1 MKKRKNDEQLF
12 ANPRNAAAGSL
23 RQLDSK
29 LTAKRKLS
37 VFIYSVNDFTD
48 FNARSQSEALD
59 ELDKLG
65 FTTNKNRARV
75 NNIDG
80 VLEYIENG
88 QAKESHYLM
97 ILMGLL
103 LRLMI

>member
-1 MKKRKNDEQLF
+1 MPRRSFLRLNEKEKNDEQL
-12 ANPRNAAAGSL
+12 PSRNAAAGSL

-80 VLEYIENG
+80 VLEY
-88 QAKESHYLM
+88 
-97 ILMGLL
+97 
-103 LRLMI
+103 

>member
-1 MKKRKNDEQLF
+1 MKKKKND
-12 ANPRNAAAGSL
+12 AVICKSKKRSCGSL

-48 FNARSQSEALD
+48 FNARSQSDALD

-80 VLEYIENG
+80 VLEYIEKWTS
-88 QAKESHYLM
+88 QRESLPYDM
-97 ILMGLL
+97 MGLL
-103 LRLMI
+103 LKLMI